1 MAPASGLIFDTHA
14 AIERLVASGMPEP
27 QATTVVG
34 IQADL
39 IENKLATKSDIDIA
53 ITAAKFDLIK
63 WIVGVNVAAV
73 ITVAG
78 LFVTAV
84 GLN

>member
-1 MAPASGLIFDTHA
+1 MARIPGLIFDTHA
-14 AIERLVASGMPEP
+14 AIERLVESGMPEP

-39 IENKLATKSDIDIA
+39 IENKLATRADIDTA

-73 ITVAG
+73 VAVAG

>member
-1 MAPASGLIFDTHA
+1 MSPESGLIFDTHA
-14 AIERLVASGMPEP
+14 AIEKLVEAGMPQP

-39 IENKLATKSDIDIA
+39 IENKLATRPDIDNA

-73 ITVAG
+73 IAVTG

>member
-1 MAPASGLIFDTHA
+1 MPPESGLIFDTHA
-14 AIERLVASGMPEP
+14 AIEKLVEAGMPHP

-39 IENKLATKSDIDIA
+39 IENKLATTSNIDTA
-53 ITAAKFDLIK
+53 ITVAKFDLIK

-73 ITVAG
+73 VAVAG

>member
-1 MAPASGLIFDTHA
+1 
-14 AIERLVASGMPEP
+14 MPES
-27 QATTVVG
+27 QATAVVD

-39 IENKLATKSDIDIA
+39 IENKLATKSDIEIA

-73 ITVAG
+73 IAVAG

>member
-1 MAPASGLIFDTHA
+1 M
-14 AIERLVASGMPEP
+14 
-27 QATTVVG
+27 VG

-39 IENKLATKSDIDIA
+39 IENKLATKADIDSA
-53 ITAAKFDLIK
+53 ITAAKFDLIR

-73 ITVAG
+73 VAVAG
-78 LFVTAV
+78 LFATAV